1 LIPAAASEVESAESG
16 WYVVYTKPRQEARA
30 LENLCN
36 QGYNGF
42 LPTLAVERLRAGHRV
57 VVPEALFPRYLFVY
71 LEAGRSN
78 WSTIRSTR
86 GVSHLVRFGGVAARI
101 PSALIDALTEQPAPQ
116 KELFAVGEQLKVIA
130 GPFVG
135 IEAELLRLYEARDG
149 EARVVVLM
157 DILTRPQQISLPAS
171 AVRKAA

>member
-1 LIPAAASEVESAESG
+1 MIPTTKSAEPDEQSG

-30 LENLCN
+30 LENLCS
-36 QGYNGF
+36 QGF
-42 LPTLAVERLRAGHRV
+42 DCCLPTLKVDRLRAGRRV
-57 VVPEALFPRYLFVY
+57 IIAEPLFPRYLFVH

-78 WSTIRSTR
+78 WSAIRSTL

-101 PSALIDALTEQPAPQ
+101 PSALIAALSEQPAQ
-116 KELFAVGEQLKVIA
+116 KKGLFDVGERLKVIE

-135 IEAELLRLYEARDG
+135 IEAELLRLYEAPDG
-149 EARVVVLM
+149 EARVMLLM
-157 DILTRPQQISLPAS
+157 EILARPQKISLPAS